1 MTGLTRVTHF
11 VAMRLFFSTKV
22 IRRHR
27 SCPGKGRS
35 SETLRVSFS
44 SAKKKD
50 EGRIFFVWIEDVGKL
65 FENNKHGG
73 CSLSTAKTV

>member
-22 IRRHR
+22 MRRHK
-27 SCPGKGRS
+27 SCPGQVGPVKLWGEVFLPR
-35 SETLRVSFS
+35 E
-44 SAKKKD
+44 KKD
-50 EGRIFFVWIEDVGKL
+50 EGWIFLFVWIEDVGKL
-65 FENNKHGG
+65 FKKMGG